1 VERPPP
7 GRSRARAQ
15 QKTPVIRYLGNST
28 AALEANLTN
37 AFREGLRDAGYEE
50 GRNVAIK
57 YLAAHRE

>member
-1 VERPPP
+1 MFA
-7 GRSRARAQ
+7 ARAQ
-15 QKTPVIRYLGNST
+15 QKTPVIRYMGNST

-50 GRNVAIK
+50 GRNAAIK